1 MSKYMN
7 KIIISY
13 IFLILA
19 IILVNGRNIKENE
32 LLFRKSINL
41 EKNFEFEKTQNRL
54 FNWFY
59 EFEDYEKNKISEEK
73 KKLIIGRNNLT
84 DSISNYS
91 FNLENEYQT
100 IQILLYTNLT
110 NNLILVIGEDNSIN
124 ISTSFFIITN
134 DIIRSTKNT
143 LDFEVVP
150 KNGGK
155 QGFLDI
161 YLLNNIEEEFE
172 LTNLNNLKN
181 DSNNSNN
188 NPRKSFY
195 NKRNITLKAQET
207 KMKYF
212 INIIPDEKDSD
223 QYYLHYDYSNSSQKE
238 NIKIYYL
245 NDFGSFTLEE
255 IIKKKIKI
263 KEKTRDWQLKGNNE
277 IFWVEYKDLKKE
289 INITLVYTKIKGKGI
304 LGFIIT
310 MSVLFALFLITLGI
324 FLKNAYFGNIRT
336 NSDEEK

>member
-13 IFLILA
+13 IFLLLA

-223 QYYLHYDYSNSSQKE
+223 QYYLHYDYSDSSQKE

-255 IIKKKIKI
+255 IIKKKIKV

-277 IFWVEYKDLKKE
+277 IFWVEYKNLKKE
-289 INITLVYTKIKGKGI
+289 IIITLVYTKIKGKGI

>member
-1 MSKYMN
+1 M
-7 KIIISY
+7 
-13 IFLILA
+13 
-19 IILVNGRNIKENE
+19 
-32 LLFRKSINL
+32 
-41 EKNFEFEKTQNRL
+41 
-54 FNWFY
+54 
-59 EFEDYEKNKISEEK
+59 
-73 KKLIIGRNNLT
+73 
-84 DSISNYS
+84 
-91 FNLENEYQT
+91 
-100 IQILLYTNLT
+100 
-110 NNLILVIGEDNSIN
+110 
-124 ISTSFFIITN
+124 
-134 DIIRSTKNT
+134 
-143 LDFEVVP
+143 DFEVVS
-150 KNGGK
+150 KNGIK

-161 YLLNNIEEEFE
+161 YLLNNTEKEFE
-172 LTNLNNLKN
+172 LRNLDNQKN
-181 DSNNSNN
+181 DSNNSDN

-195 NKRNITLKAQET
+195 NKRNITLKAHET

-223 QYYLHYDYSNSSQKE
+223 QYYLHYDYSDSSQKE

-255 IIKKKIKI
+255 IIKKKIKV

-277 IFWVEYKDLKKE
+277 IFWVEYKNLKKE

>member
-1 MSKYMN
+1 MN
-7 KIIISY
+7 KIIIRY
-13 IFLILA
+13 IFLILE
-19 IILVNGRNIKENE
+19 IILVNGKNIKENE
-32 LLFRKSINL
+32 LLNGKKSIHF
-41 EKNFEFEKTQNRL
+41 EKNFEFEKSQNRF

-59 EFEDYEKNKISEEK
+59 DIEDYEKNKTSEENNN
-73 KKLIIGRNNLT
+73 LIIGRNNLI
-84 DSISNYS
+84 DSISKYSLNLNNY
-91 FNLENEYQT
+91 EYQT

-110 NNLILVIGEDNSIN
+110 NNLILVNGEDNNIN

-134 DIIRSTKNT
+134 DIIRSNKNI
-143 LDFEVVP
+143 LDFEVVS
-150 KNGGK
+150 KNGIK

-161 YLLNNIEEEFE
+161 YLLNNTEKEFE
-172 LTNLNNLKN
+172 LRNLDNQKN
-181 DSNNSNN
+181 DSNNSDN

-195 NKRNITLKAQET
+195 NKRNITLKTQET

-223 QYYLHYDYSNSSQKE
+223 QYYLHYDYSDSSQKE

-245 NDFGSFTLEE
+245 NDFGSYTLEE

-277 IFWVEYKDLKKE
+277 IFWVEYKNLKKE